1 MPKEATKYDENY
13 NEQAYKLCLL
23 GATDKD
29 LADFFNVCEA
39 TINNWKLEHPT
50 FLESLKMGK
59 QTADANVAMSLYK
72 RATGYDAPDVDI
84 KVIENQI
91 VKTPLIKH
99 YPPDPTSMIFW
110 LKNRR
115 SKDWKDKQEIEQTH
129 HIEDM
134 KSNQSQI
141 FKSDTGEGVS
151 DS

>member
-1 MPKEATKYDENY
+1 MPKETTKYDENY

-59 QTADANVAMSLYK
+59 QSADANVAMSLYK

-91 VKTPLIKH
+91 VQTPLIKH

-115 SKDWKDKQEIEQTH
+115 SKDWKD
-129 HIEDM
+129 
-134 KSNQSQI
+134 NQFPI
-141 FKSDTGEGVS
+141 ALNLILYPKHA
-151 DS
+151 

>member
-1 MPKEATKYDENY
+1 MPKETTKYDENY

-91 VKTPLIKH
+91 VETPLIKH

-115 SKDWKDKQEIEQTH
+115 SKDWKDKQEIDQTH
-129 HIEDM
+129 RIEDM

-141 FKSDTGEGVS
+141 LS
-151 DS
+151 